1 MAYTIKLLDESSLA
15 PRPGDAGVLL
25 FLRMSDT
32 GYRGRGIVVDASGRP
47 LREGVRV
54 IGTCPVAATQDLY
67 LACTSSG
74 WRVESVGV
82 AADSEFRTDQIMR
95 GGQPV
100 QAMDW
105 SSDHRSVLDILAA
118 SFGPPASKPAP
129 APEPPRQAAAQRA
142 LPAPPR
148 ALPPPPAPERQP
160 DARPPSRRL
169 EGLGDDEQTLM
180 MALAA
185 AARRVKSGDSA
196 ADVISSLGEALS
208 PLVEQEVEELS
219 DSDDDDD
226 DLDEDVEDDL
236 DGEDIDED
244 VEEDEED
251 EVDPDSTSDAVAS
264 SAQAPQA
271 PVQDVPVR
279 PMRVLMPGEVP
290 PGLTPEQLAQF
301 SGYSDPAA
309 EDKMRRSMERAARA
323 SAHARTIAEINAR
336 RSSDPAP
343 SAGAAQAPPSA
354 PPARPAQP
362 QPRPQPRPQ
371 PQPQPQPQL
380 QPQPQPQ
387 PQIEASAVVDPVV
400 PVVDPLNPVLPPPPA
415 EASIRL
421 SSSVLDAPMVLFGRS
436 WFTVEQIA
444 SAMGVTTATVRNKIK
459 SLDCVI
465 RARIAGARGVP
476 RLLIPVEAVTT

>member
-1 MAYTIKLLDESSLA
+1 
-15 PRPGDAGVLL
+15 
-25 FLRMSDT
+25 
-32 GYRGRGIVVDASGRP
+32 
-47 LREGVRV
+47 
-54 IGTCPVAATQDLY
+54 
-67 LACTSSG
+67 
-74 WRVESVGV
+74 
-82 AADSEFRTDQIMR
+82 
-95 GGQPV
+95 
-100 QAMDW
+100 
-105 SSDHRSVLDILAA
+105 
-118 SFGPPASKPAP
+118 
-129 APEPPRQAAAQRA
+129 
-142 LPAPPR
+142 
-148 ALPPPPAPERQP
+148 
-160 DARPPSRRL
+160 
-169 EGLGDDEQTLM
+169 
-180 MALAA
+180 
-185 AARRVKSGDSA
+185 
-196 ADVISSLGEALS
+196 VISSLGEALS

-236 DGEDIDED
+236 DGEDLDED
-244 VEEDEED
+244 VEED
-251 EVDPDSTSDAVAS
+251 EVDPDSTGDAVAS

-279 PMRVLMPGEVP
+279 PMRVLMPGEIP
-290 PGLTPEQLAQF
+290 PGLNPEQLAQF

-323 SAHARTIAEINAR
+323 SAHARTIAEMNAR

-343 SAGAAQAPPSA
+343 SAGAVQAPPSA
-354 PPARPAQP
+354 LPARPAQP
-362 QPRPQPRPQ
+362 QPQPQPQLQPQPRPQ
-371 PQPQPQPQL
+371 PQPQPQPQPRPQPRS

-387 PQIEASAVVDPVV
+387 PQLEASAVVDPVV